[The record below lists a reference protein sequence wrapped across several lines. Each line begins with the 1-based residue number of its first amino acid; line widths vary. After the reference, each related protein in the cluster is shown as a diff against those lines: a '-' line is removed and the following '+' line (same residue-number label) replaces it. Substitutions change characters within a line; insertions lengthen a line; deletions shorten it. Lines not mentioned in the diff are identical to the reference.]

1 MKYPRTETSDKAEN
15 YKFNYIYKYNFN
27 YKYKCFAHLAKY
39 KYKFSYKYKYKF
51 NYKYKCFAQLQ
62 IQLQVKIQIQLKYK
76 YKFSYKYKCFAHLA
90 KRRSCLDLPWPVG
103 KTNPDL
109 QTCKD
114 AKHAIVKYVIFERK
128 NPLRSY
134 IPLTENMFAQY

>member
-15 YKFNYIYKYNFN
+15 YKFNY
-27 YKYKCFAHLAKY
+27 KY

-76 YKFSYKYKCFAHLA
+76 YKFNYKYKYKFSYKYKCFAHLP
-90 KRRSCLDLPWPVG
+90 KRRSCLDLAWPVS

-114 AKHAIVKYVIFERK
+114 AKHAIVKYVIFEEKSPSIIYPSHKKYVCPTLKDMRLNK
-128 NPLRSY
+128 L
-134 IPLTENMFAQY
+134 